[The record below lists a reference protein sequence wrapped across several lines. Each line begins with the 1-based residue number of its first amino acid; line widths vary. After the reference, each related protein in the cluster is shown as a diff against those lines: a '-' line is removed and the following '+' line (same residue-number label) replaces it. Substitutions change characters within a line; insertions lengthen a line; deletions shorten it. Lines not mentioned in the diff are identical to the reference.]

1 MHESILEIPCN
12 NTVIKRMINSLN
24 LLTTTTKNT
33 QRILIINNLPLS

>member
-24 LLTTTTKNT
+24 LLTTTTKKHTENPY
-33 QRILIINNLPLS
+33 N